1 MHQLAAFLL
10 AARVFSELK
19 EEPPKIA
26 FAPPERN
33 EGRRANVCER
43 GDSCSSLP
51 DVRAHSKPANYK
63 IAWVFFCFFFM

>member
-26 FAPPERN
+26 FAPPPN
-33 EGRRANVCER
+33 ETREEEQTSASAETAAPRCQMCELTANR
-43 GDSCSSLP
+43 LII
-51 DVRAHSKPANYK
+51 K
-63 IAWVFFCFFFM
+63 